1 MDVGVPFQVSSKCM
15 KDRNETWSKQF
26 RFIVLVEHS
35 EDNRA
40 NGAEEAVQE
49 ITVFKE
55 KVSEGIIDCKDT
67 VSVLG
72 IDDLRRHGK
81 SAVNRVLVAT
91 GRAEAAFATE
101 RNKLEIA
108 AFFTPPHDT
117 TISGV
122 SAVDHL
128 IDVFNDGIAGM

>member
-1 MDVGVPFQVSSKCM
+1 M

-91 GRAEAAFATE
+91 GRTEAAFATE
-101 RNKLEIA
+101 RNKFKVA

-117 TISGV
+117 TMSGV
-122 SAVDHL
+122 SAVNHL
-128 IDVFNDGIAGM
+128 IDILDDGITGM